1 MIAIRPEPEEI
12 EERVMITRALAQ
24 PVLRVC
30 IAAVLVGLSACT
42 SSSPKIKGLPRNLPK
57 ISVNGSSRTPKHSMS
72 GSEYPFDEKGNYK
85 SDWVASGGPSAAEMS
100 SRQEGFWRSSH
111 GGDVTPAGHE
121 PALEDTAPE
130 PEPERAPVRVASAPL
145 PKATPVER
153 SEPKPTPKPTP
164 KPKPKPA
171 SSSRSHTV
179 KSGDTLYSLSIK
191 YGTSVSKIQSSNGMS
206 GTLIRVGQK
215 LKIP

>member
-1 MIAIRPEPEEI
+1 MNFRLSPQHLIRLF
-12 EERVMITRALAQ
+12 LA
-24 PVLRVC
+24 VSIIGL
-30 IAAVLVGLSACT
+30 AAC
-42 SSSPKIKGLPRNLPK
+42 SSSSSNIRGVPRNLPK
-57 ISVNGSSRTPKHSMS
+57 ITVNGSSRTPKHNMS

-85 SDWVASGGPSAAEMS
+85 SDWVASGGPSASEMS

-111 GGDVTPAGHE
+111 GGGVTPAGHE
-121 PALEDTAPE
+121 PALEEVAPE
-130 PEPERAPVRVASAPL
+130 PEPDPEPVRVASSL
-145 PKATPVER
+145 PKATPVVR

-164 KPKPKPA
+164 KPAPKPKPVA
-171 SSSRSHTV
+171 SRSHTV

-191 YGTSVSKIQSSNGMS
+191 YGTSVSKIQSANGMS